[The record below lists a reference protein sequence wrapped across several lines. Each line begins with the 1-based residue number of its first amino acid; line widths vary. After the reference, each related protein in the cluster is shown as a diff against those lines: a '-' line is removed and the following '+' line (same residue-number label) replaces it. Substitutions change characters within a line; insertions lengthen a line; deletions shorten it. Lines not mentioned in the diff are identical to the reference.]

1 MPHPPLTAEDVR
13 ERLSGVS
20 REALADPRRLAEAV
34 LFLAEQGARAATHE
48 LQITPLA
55 ETWVP

>member
-1 MPHPPLTAEDVR
+1 MNR
-13 ERLSGVS
+13 ET
-20 REALADPRRLAEAV
+20 LADPRRIAEAV
-34 LFLAEQGARAATHE
+34 LFLAEQGTRAATHE